1 MLPGHTIKGG
11 KLSTIVR
18 GNVQLLTLFALSVAA
33 HVTLVVVCTENRVTP
48 EAGHTID
55 LIPEPSDAVTLE
67 AKLTAGSGRL
77 SELWVV

>member
-11 KLSTIVR
+11 ELSTIVR
-18 GNVQLLTLFALSVAA
+18 GNVQLLTLFALSVAV

-55 LIPEPSDAVTLE
+55 
-67 AKLTAGSGRL
+67 
-77 SELWVV
+77 